1 MPSLEKC
8 LFRYATHFFI
18 IFFIELNEL
27 FAYFGEIN
35 LLLLALVA
43 NILSSSV
50 SFLFVL
56 LAEQAKVEQL
66 VCNIDIRTF

>member
-1 MPSLEKC
+1 MSYLHI
-8 LFRYATHFFI
+8 L
-18 IFFIELNEL
+18 
-27 FAYFGEIN
+27 EIN